1 MFQES
6 GGTRAMPSTPPSQP
20 RTFELASGSHWE
32 AAPAIVADPDAGR
45 VAQIALPVQHQHH
58 HLVAEVSLPVPS
70 IQGASGEGDGATAVQ
85 GYLRIEG
92 SCGLTF
98 AEFRRTSSSTN
109 ASHSSGSGRPSRL
122 TAGMLGLRGFGA
134 TSLNDPTPSSTS
146 TPHLDTVDATPVPR
160 RRSTTTPTAP
170 QMGGRGPADS
180 PISAIKGSFNDEVVA
195 SPMQGPSWVQEP
207 DVEDEHDTDVD
218 ELLDDVPTPL
228 DFSYLNR
235 RSNSGSPP
243 FISPFASRSNSVA
256 SRSRG
261 SWGSTDTNRSQG
273 TRPNSR
279 NNSSNATSFSTSS
292 SFSLSSAGL
301 TFSDNPL
308 NRIAGVATADLETRF
323 LISYPGAQFVGFGT
337 SPSQGPF
344 LTRPGDGE
352 ECVSELSFPSP
363 LRTAAPSQ
371 VPDGPLGF
379 LTLVDLTILAN
390 LIERSLKTDPD
401 DSADAHTDNSSD
413 SGASE
418 VSGST
423 DSMDMPIPVAQAAST
438 CCCEY
443 YRRLFDLIPL
453 VSGLRPTDR
462 DGDSEELSPLM
473 ASLTLDDPEHDSQ
486 SHHELYAHH
495 GRYLRT
501 PFGVQEEGSPGRDG
515 SESGRSTRSAVQE
528 HLKAK
533 FERRRSRFEDELVQ
547 IVREDNYFEGIG
559 NLESSTIGGYPI
571 TSVAPSSALE
581 EARLANE
588 RFQRAAG
595 QTPQTTPRA

>member
-1 MFQES
+1 MDSATSTHALPVHEFPDGLMLLGEWKKIHLGYLLGHTTQRRPLTQAVVHRMNHLHVS
-6 GGTRAMPSTPPSQP
+6 RIRWYKAMPPTPPSQP

-58 HLVAEVSLPVPS
+58 HLVAEVSLPVSS
-70 IQGASGEGDGATAVQ
+70 IQGASGAGDGTTAVQ

-92 SCGLTF
+92 NCGPTF

-122 TAGMLGLRGFGA
+122 TAGMLGLRGFGT

-170 QMGGRGPADS
+170 QVSMGGRGPADS

-195 SPMQGPSWVQEP
+195 SPMQGPSWVREP
-207 DVEDEHDTDVD
+207 GVEDEHDTDVD

-308 NRIAGVATADLETRF
+308 NRNAGMATADLETRF
-323 LISYPGAQFVGFGT
+323 LISYPGAQFAGFGT
-337 SPSQGPF
+337 SPSQSPF

-352 ECVSELSFPSP
+352 ECVLELSFPSP
-363 LRTAAPSQ
+363 
-371 VPDGPLGF
+371 
-379 LTLVDLTILAN
+379 
-390 LIERSLKTDPD
+390 
-401 DSADAHTDNSSD
+401 
-413 SGASE
+413 
-418 VSGST
+418 
-423 DSMDMPIPVAQAAST
+423 
-438 CCCEY
+438 
-443 YRRLFDLIPL
+443 
-453 VSGLRPTDR
+453 
-462 DGDSEELSPLM
+462 
-473 ASLTLDDPEHDSQ
+473 
-486 SHHELYAHH
+486 
-495 GRYLRT
+495 
-501 PFGVQEEGSPGRDG
+501 PGYCG
-515 SESGRSTRSAVQE
+515 CIITSTRW
-528 HLKAK
+528 
-533 FERRRSRFEDELVQ
+533 
-547 IVREDNYFEGIG
+547 
-559 NLESSTIGGYPI
+559 
-571 TSVAPSSALE
+571 TSGFPDS
-581 EARLANE
+581 
-588 RFQRAAG
+588 
-595 QTPQTTPRA
+595 PRPHDPCKPY